1 MPGMPWTP
9 ITAQPDREYVVMA
22 TRFVLTHHWQIPAV
36 LRSTQ
41 ALWPRLTTSEGF
53 FGSSLEPDLR
63 RRTLNTV
70 SVWRDRD
77 VLGAFVRSEAHSR
90 VVAQTRPCLASSTFA
105 TWTVLGAQ
113 LPVPWVL
120 VRERLDAATNESAPA
135 VEAT

>member
-1 MPGMPWTP
+1 ML
-9 ITAQPDREYVVMA
+9 VA
-22 TRFVLTHHWQIPAV
+22 TRWSHHAGKRQ
-36 LRSTQ
+36 
-41 ALWPRLTTSEGF
+41 PRLTTSEGF

-90 VVAQTRPCLASSTFA
+90 VVAQTRACLASSTFA